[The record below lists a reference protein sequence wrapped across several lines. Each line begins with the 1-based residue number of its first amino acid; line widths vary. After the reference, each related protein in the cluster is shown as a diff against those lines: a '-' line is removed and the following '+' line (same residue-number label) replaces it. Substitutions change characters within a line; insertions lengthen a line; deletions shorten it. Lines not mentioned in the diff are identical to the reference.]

1 MGAGDEDFER
11 FFDESFRR
19 AFLVAHRIVGEAA
32 QAEDVAAEAF
42 IRAYARWPR
51 LGEDPK
57 RVGWVVRVTVNL
69 AIDVTRRRVRLMSG
83 HPADAE
89 DETVVLR
96 LALVEALRRLPER
109 QRQAV
114 ALRFLADMS
123 EADVAAALG
132 VSTGAVKSHVH
143 RGVSR
148 LKTLLA
154 AADDHDV
161 EVRLGVEP
169 D

>member
-1 MGAGDEDFER
+1 MGDEEEDFER
-11 FFDESFRR
+11 FFDEAFGR
-19 AFLVAHRIVGEAA
+19 AFRVAHRIVGEAA
-32 QAEDVAAEAF
+32 AAEDVAAEAF

-51 LGEDPK
+51 LRNDPR
-57 RVGWVVRVTVNL
+57 RVGWVIRVTVNL
-69 AIDVTRRRVRLMSG
+69 AIDATRRRQRLMPERR
-83 HPADAE
+83 PADQ

-96 LALVEALRRLPER
+96 LALVDALRGLPER

-114 ALRFLADMS
+114 ALRFLADLS
-123 EADVAAALG
+123 EADVATALG

-143 RGVSR
+143 RGVAR

-154 AADDHDV
+154 VDDDHDV
-161 EVRLGVEP
+161 EVRLGVVP